1 MVGAARKDAAPR
13 KARRRIMDAMP
24 NYFVGSV
31 DEGRFKPVAG
41 PGGESPGVRRMN
53 LVGRATAPSCV
64 HTGLDL
70 DELVPGGQLVPVMH
84 AYEKAFYVLQGEP
97 VFDSRE
103 GSYQLQKGH
112 YGLVRK
118 ATPYAFRNEGST
130 VVRLLT
136 VSAPQP
142 KPETDDFTDTY
153 SSAIARSDAVAAD
166 LSDPRIRYLGKFEES
181 DIPSSGAI
189 SGVGVRSSSIY
200 GVSIKEFVD
209 RLFGAQFLAMFMVQF
224 RPGGFGTSHDHPHE
238 ETYFFLS
245 GKAEGVF
252 DGERHVVE
260 AGQYVWTG
268 VGCFHSFRTLG
279 DQPVRWIETQ
289 APLPAEYEAFR
300 FRREWDALAR

>member
-1 MVGAARKDAAPR
+1 MRDMERKVV
-13 KARRRIMDAMP
+13 P

-31 DEGRFKPVAG
+31 DEGRFKSLP
-41 PGGESPGVRRMN
+41 ESPHGSVGIRIMN

-70 DELVPGGQLVPVMH
+70 YEIAPRGHLAPVMH
-84 AYEKAFYVLQGEP
+84 AYEKAFYVLDGKLIFDVQGN
-97 VFDSRE
+97 
-103 GSYQLQKGH
+103 SYKLERGH
-112 YGLVRK
+112 YGLIRK
-118 ATPYAFRNEGST
+118 ATPYAFRNAGSK

-142 KPETDDFTDTY
+142 KLENDDFVDTY
-153 SSAIARSDAVAAD
+153 FPATEIGHADAMVPD
-166 LSDPRIRYLGKFEES
+166 LDDPRVRYLGKFEES
-181 DIPSSGAI
+181 QISSSGSI
-189 SGVGVRSSSIY
+189 SGAGARSSSIY
-200 GVSIKEFVD
+200 GVSIKEFID

-224 RPGGFGTSHDHPHE
+224 SPGGFGTSHDHPHE

-252 DGERHVVE
+252 DGERHILE

-279 DQPVRWIETQ
+279 DQPVRWLETQ
-289 APLPAEYEAFR
+289 APLPADYEAFR
-300 FRREWDALAR
+300 FRREWDLLARK